1 MDGIWIL
8 VSTPHLGPQVNPE
21 DATPNDENSL
31 ERAIGSNVN
40 PPPFGT
46 QRKHM
51 HSALVFE
58 SSRVKSWQENQDN
71 H

>member
-40 PPPFGT
+40 PPPPLELKGNICT
-46 QRKHM
+46 
-51 HSALVFE
+51 VP
-58 SSRVKSWQENQDN
+58 
-71 H
+71 